1 MELDDLKTA
10 WNDIGQR
17 LERMD
22 GARTLSLHEARSG
35 TLDRTR
41 SKLRFVRLVL
51 WYEIAAGVVAALLVG
66 SYLAEHARTMR
77 FAGPAAVLHLCAIL
91 TIAVAVRQLVGL
103 AGIDYG
109 GPVVAIQRR
118 LGELRLL
125 RARANRWLLISSPL
139 LWALL
144 VIVVPHGLFGLD
156 VYRAF
161 GLPWVAG
168 NLALGIAVVTAAAGL
183 ARRSPAW
190 LRDSAFLRWLGDDLT
205 GRRIAAASC
214 ALDEITS
221 FEAEN

>member
-10 WNDIGQR
+10 WNEIGQR
-17 LERMD
+17 LEGMD
-22 GARTLSLHEARSG
+22 GALRLSLRAVRSG
-35 TLDRTR
+35 ALERTR

-51 WYEIAAGVVAALLVG
+51 WYELAAGVVAALLIG
-66 SYLAEHARTMR
+66 SYLADHIGTMK
-77 FAGPAAVLHLCAIL
+77 FAVPAAVLHLGAIL
-91 TIAVAVRQLVGL
+91 TIAAAARQLVGL
-103 AGIDYG
+103 ASVDFA

-156 VYRAF
+156 VYSAF
-161 GLPWVAG
+161 GLPWVAC
-168 NLALGIAVVTAAAGL
+168 NLALGVAVVAAAVLL

-190 LRDSAFLRWLGDDLT
+190 LRDSAFLRWLGDDLS
-205 GRRIAAASC
+205 GRRLATASGV
-214 ALDEITS
+214 LDEIAG
-221 FEAEN
+221 FEAED